1 VYIVYKDTM
10 IKTLDE
16 LPLYGVGD
24 IITAEDGKVYAVTHV
39 LEIFSIVDEDPTLSY
54 KVLLERVVGSQDN

>member
-1 VYIVYKDTM
+1 M

-24 IITAEDGKVYAVTHV
+24 TITTEDGKTYVVTHV
-39 LEIFSIVDEDPTLSY
+39 LEIFTQVDEDPTLSY